1 MKMYAKPL
9 IGAVILIGLMV
20 AASAWAWPRLGDQP
34 LPFHYGLN
42 GPDRYG
48 SKAEAVLALP
58 IVAVLLSLVFTALPP
73 LMPAR
78 ARLERS
84 WGAFVT
90 MWMALLVFLLVL
102 HLVMLARDLGTPLA
116 MERIVPIGVG
126 LLTAVTGNLLGKVR
140 YNYVFGVRTPWTL
153 ANERVWDRTHRFA
166 GWAMVLGGLTAVCI
180 GLLIPTGLEPQLHVL
195 ILICVVGPALAAV
208 VYSYIESRR
217 LGAT

>member
-84 WGAFVT
+84 WGALVT
-90 MWMALLVFLLVL
+90 MWMALLVF
-102 HLVMLARDLGTPLA
+102 A